1 MIQPQSRGFRRA
13 RAMSWTDRLR
23 AFEAWME
30 HEPMTGKQFFTLAA
44 IAFVVA
50 SLVIYAAAFIGGM

>member
-1 MIQPQSRGFRRA
+1 
-13 RAMSWTDRLR
+13 
-23 AFEAWME
+23 
-30 HEPMTGKQFFTLAA
+30 MTGKQFFTLAA